1 MSTSSTHNDKTIYQ
15 RPVELL
21 QRLIQFDTT
30 NPPGNE
36 AECIHYINTLLTEA
50 GFETV
55 LLGPDPARPSLVT
68 RLKGRGDGRP
78 LLLQGHID
86 VVPTGGQMW
95 QHPPF
100 AGKIADGFLWGRGTL
115 DMKGGVA
122 MMISALMRAKAEG
135 TEFPGDTVLAI
146 LSDEEAGGINGAEY
160 LVHHHAELFKDI
172 HYALGEFGGFSTYIG
187 GKKLYLIQVLEKQ
200 VCWMKATLRG
210 PGGHASL
217 PMRGGASAKLGRLL
231 QQLDQKRLPV
241 HITEIPRQMLE
252 TLSTTLP
259 GPVGTQFKRML
270 DPTQT
275 DSALD
280 TLGIHQRL
288 FEPILRNMVNA
299 TVIRGGTKINVIPSE
314 IVVEIDGRLL
324 PGFSPDD
331 MLSELHQM
339 VGDEAE
345 FEIVRYSPGFS
356 QANMGMFDTLSTIL
370 RETDPDCIPIP
381 FLMPVVTD
389 GRYFAQLGIQTY
401 GFIPLDLPENFNFLE
416 TVHAADER
424 VPPEA
429 IESGTQAISK
439 ALQRNPA

>member
-1 MSTSSTHNDKTIYQ
+1 MSTSSTHHDITIYQ

-68 RLKGRGDGRP
+68 RLKGRGDASP
-78 LLLQGHID
+78 ILLQGHID
-86 VVPTGGQMW
+86 VVTTAGQAW

-100 AGKIADGFLWGRGTL
+100 SGLIADGYLWGRGTL

-122 MMISALMRAKAEG
+122 MMISALLRAKAEG
-135 TEFPGDTVLAI
+135 TAFPGDVVLAL
-146 LSDEEAGGINGAEY
+146 LSDEEAGGIEGAQY
-160 LVHHHAELFKDI
+160 LVEHHADLFKDI
-172 HYALGEFGGFSTYIG
+172 RYALGEFGGFSIHIG

-217 PMRGGASAKLGRLL
+217 PMRGGATAKLGRLL
-231 QQLDQKRLPV
+231 QKLDQSRLPV

-252 TLSTTLP
+252 TLATTLP
-259 GPVGTQFKRML
+259 DPTGAQFKRML

-280 TLGIHQRL
+280 TLGTHQRI

-299 TVIRGGTKINVIPSE
+299 TVIRGGNQINVIPSE
-314 IVVEIDGRLL
+314 IIIEMDGRLL
-324 PGFSPDD
+324 PGYSPDD
-331 MLSELHQM
+331 MLSELRQI
-339 VGDEAE
+339 VGNEVE
-345 FEIVRYSPGFS
+345 LEIARYSPGFS
-356 QANMGMFDTLSTIL
+356 EANMGLFDTLRAIL
-370 RETDPDCIPIP
+370 QEADPTCIPIP

-389 GRYFAQLGIQTY
+389 GRFFARLGIQTY
-401 GFIPLDLPENFNFLE
+401 GFIPLDLPANFNFLE

-424 VPPEA
+424 VPLEA
-429 IESGTQAISK
+429 VEAGTRAIYEV
-439 ALQRNPA
+439 LRRNH